1 MFMKKVLLIFLIA
14 ATVIALIT
22 YFYVYKEHR
31 DVAETD
37 ATASYTAAALLAVFQ
52 DADVE
57 NDKRALD
64 QVINI
69 TGTVTSQQDSMLTLE
84 NAVFIQMQKPMK
96 LELNKQ
102 VTVKGRCMG
111 YDDLLQEIK
120 IDQAIIEKQ

>member
-1 MFMKKVLLIFLIA
+1 
-14 ATVIALIT
+14 
-22 YFYVYKEHR
+22 
-31 DVAETD
+31 
-37 ATASYTAAALLAVFQ
+37 
-52 DADVE
+52 
-57 NDKRALD
+57 
-64 QVINI
+64 

-96 LELNKQ
+96 LKLNKQ